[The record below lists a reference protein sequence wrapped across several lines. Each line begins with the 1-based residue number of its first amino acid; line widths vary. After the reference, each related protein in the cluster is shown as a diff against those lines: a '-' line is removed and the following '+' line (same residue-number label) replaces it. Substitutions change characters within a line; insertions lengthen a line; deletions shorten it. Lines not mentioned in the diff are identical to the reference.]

1 MTDTSTQ
8 AGFLERNGIE
18 WWYTAHLA
26 YGAIQL
32 VFIPIL
38 IPTFVL
44 AETNSATLAGV
55 AMAVIGLGGLTAP
68 IIGGLA
74 DKFRAHRVAQL
85 VGLAA
90 YCLGGALFAFLGDT
104 TFGILVGAICM
115 GVGSAT
121 LLMINPAFIVSGGF
135 GQDAEALR
143 LTRLNQIMIFGS
155 LIAGVGLSVITSM
168 GLSFS
173 ARFLV
178 LSLIALVGL
187 IITMMTNAAAA
198 ARIQVSEGPDDSS
211 DDSVST
217 MDLLVSRFGVLLLAV
232 FFVTIGHGVITGQFP
247 NYMDRVFSVPASS
260 SALALSVSAVVSLLI
275 LDAVGR
281 WMGKSGPEP
290 VWLSAVAMKIAMMVA
305 LALLGIATGGS
316 ILAVLPLAIYVV
328 YLQGISWA
336 DMVQPAL
343 AARASTAGAGLT
355 QGLLMF
361 AIASAYAVGNFL
373 GGASA
378 DAFGFDSL
386 VWVVAIVSVVALVLG
401 YIAMPRNAGAHES
414 RAGGSTV

>member
-1 MTDTSTQ
+1 MTDVVAKDSIIQ
-8 AGFLERNGIE
+8 RYGVE

-44 AETNSATLAGV
+44 EVTGSATLAGT
-55 AMAVIGLGGLTAP
+55 AMAVIGV
-68 IIGGLA
+68 GGLA
-74 DKFRAHRVAQL
+74 APVIGGMADKLRAHRIAQL
-85 VGLAA
+85 AGLLA
-90 YCLGGALFAFLGDT
+90 YALGGVLFAFLGQT
-104 TFGILVGAICM
+104 TFGILAGAICM
-115 GVGSAT
+115 GIGSAT
-121 LLMINPAFIVSGGF
+121 LLMINPAFIVSAGF
-135 GQDAEALR
+135 DRDEEATR

-155 LIAGVGLSVITSM
+155 LIAGIGLSALTSL

-173 ARFLV
+173 GRFLV
-178 LSLIALVGL
+178 LSAICLGAFVV
-187 IITMMTNAAAA
+187 TMATNAEAA
-198 ARIQVSEGPDDSS
+198 ARIKAAEPGEVASEQGNPIF
-211 DDSVST
+211 
-217 MDLLVSRFGVLLLAV
+217 DLLMSRFGVLLVAV
-232 FFVTIGHGVITGQFP
+232 FFVTTGHGVITGQFP
-247 NYMDRVFSVPASS
+247 NYMNKVFSVPASS

-290 VWLSAVAMKIAMMVA
+290 VWLSAVVMKIAAMIA
-305 LALLGIATGGS
+305 LAALAMASGGGVTAL
-316 ILAVLPLAIYVV
+316 IPLALYII
-328 YLQGISWA
+328 YLQGISWV

-361 AIASAYAVGNFL
+361 AIASAYASGNFI

-378 DAFGFDSL
+378 DALGFDSL
-386 VWVVAIVSVVALVLG
+386 TWIVALVSAVALVFG
-401 YIAMPRNAGAHES
+401 YMAFPRDKKE
-414 RAGGSTV
+414 T